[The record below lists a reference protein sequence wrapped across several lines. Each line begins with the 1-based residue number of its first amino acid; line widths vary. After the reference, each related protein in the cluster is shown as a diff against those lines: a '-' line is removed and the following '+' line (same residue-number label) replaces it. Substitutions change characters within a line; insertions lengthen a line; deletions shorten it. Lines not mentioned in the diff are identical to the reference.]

1 MALHG
6 PMQIS
11 AETLSGAAA
20 VENLG
25 DVHFTMA
32 AEPKWRD
39 EEATREHAQHT
50 MNNLGRLGLADRRG
64 LDPDFRDVV
73 LTLAR
78 PAQEFSAIFVQ
89 DDEVVYALAA
99 CTGNEAVIAVRR
111 GDVVDLRPARRDLLA
126 EALVHVLPHVPAA
139 RGRAVNVPAAD
150 VQPEAQQP
158 SRHRRADEG
167 WGGLQNRNPAQQ
179 NPDVAHLHRIL
190 AQEKV
195 GGGQLFAGVRD
206 RGGRP
211 HTSPFPLS
219 FMDTPDGRWMNQT
232 TTTRTGEK
240 WIIAA
245 PANNDLLITRLHEMQ
260 QALMS

>member
-32 AEPKWRD
+32 ATPMWRD
-39 EEATREHAQHT
+39 EEATREHAQAT
-50 MNNLGRLGLADRRG
+50 MANLNRLGLADRRG
-64 LDPDFRDVV
+64 LDPDFRDTV

-78 PAQEFSAIFVQ
+78 PAQEFTAIFVQ
-89 DDEVVYALAA
+89 DDEVVHALAA
-99 CTGNEAVIAVRR
+99 CTGNDALIAVRR

-126 EALVHVLPHVPAA
+126 EALVHVLPHLPAA
-139 RGRAVNVPAAD
+139 RGRAVNVPEAD
-150 VQPEAQQP
+150 VNPQQAPP
-158 SRHRRADEG
+158 SRHRRDEG
-167 WGGLQNRNPAQQ
+167 FGGLQRREDAQS

-190 AQEKV
+190 AQEKI

-211 HTSPFPLS
+211 RTSPFPLS

-245 PANNDLLITRLHEMQ
+245 PANNDLLITRLYEMQ
-260 QALMS
+260 QSLLG